1 MLAISASAVNVTYT
15 DMKGIDSVPSQ
26 FFREWY
32 HRSDLVYYLEA
43 LNDHTIVE
51 NLTTG
56 QWWLPDRL
64 SIAVD
69 GLPCTNNRYYIDGF
83 RVDDRFQTGNTH
95 YVPNMER
102 FNLAINIHTGQF
114 YFATDTTA
122 RDYVQASYNFG
133 QVGNGAPAAGTTEI
147 INLFHRSAVQSA
159 DTA

>member
-1 MLAISASAVNVTYT
+1 MKRNSLILLLAVWALSTNATTITHTET
-15 DMKGIDSVPSQ
+15 DGTETVPAE

-83 RVDDRFQTGNTH
+83 RVDDRFQPGSTH
-95 YVPNMER
+95 
-102 FNLAINIHTGQF
+102 
-114 YFATDTTA
+114 
-122 RDYVQASYNFG
+122 
-133 QVGNGAPAAGTTEI
+133 
-147 INLFHRSAVQSA
+147 
-159 DTA
+159 